1 MAELI
6 RKAHGQYFDEQ
17 KLCKWFA
24 QLLLAVEY
32 LHSNHVLHRDLK
44 CSNIFLTKDHDIR
57 LGDFGLAK
65 MLNEEDLASSVS
77 DHWIASA
84 SVAWF
89 QFVGMDTM
97 LVMHTGHS

>member
-1 MAELI
+1 MTIA
-6 RKAHGQYFDEQ
+6 
-17 KLCKWFA
+17 
-24 QLLLAVEY
+24 
-32 LHSNHVLHRDLK
+32 
-44 CSNIFLTKDHDIR
+44 
-57 LGDFGLAK
+57 GDFGLAK

>member
-1 MAELI
+1 M
-6 RKAHGQYFDEQ
+6 QFTV
-17 KLCKWFA
+17 
-24 QLLLAVEY
+24 LLLCFSRKTSKDVNAGSKFSAQCKLTDTY
-32 LHSNHVLHRDLK
+32 LGHCMS
-44 CSNIFLTKDHDIR
+44 IA
-57 LGDFGLAK
+57 GDFGLAK

-89 QFVGMDTM
+89 QSVRMDTM